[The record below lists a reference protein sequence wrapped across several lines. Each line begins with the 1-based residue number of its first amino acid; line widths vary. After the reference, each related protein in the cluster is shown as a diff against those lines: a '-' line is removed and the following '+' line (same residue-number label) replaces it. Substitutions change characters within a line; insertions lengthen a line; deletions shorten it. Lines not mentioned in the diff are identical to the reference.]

1 MSVNYKKY
9 LIIGLLS
16 ILIIFGIN
24 ISIKCSQLE
33 KENARLK
40 VEQKLVSDSIKIEN
54 ESLRKEIVVL
64 LDDLNQCE
72 LTIDSL
78 KQIKQKIIVRTEY
91 VVSEDLTESV
101 MILKENLKCE
111 KY

>member
-40 VEQKLVSDSIKIEN
+40 IEQKLVSDSIKIEN
-54 ESLRKEIVVL
+54 EFLRKEIVVL

-72 LTIDSL
+72 LTIDTL

-101 MILKENLKCE
+101 IILKENLKCE

>member
-40 VEQKLVSDSIKIEN
+40 IEQKLVSDSIKIEN
-54 ESLRKEIVVL
+54 EFLRKEIVVL

-78 KQIKQKIIVRTEY
+78 KQIKQKIIVKVTSVDNPEAYAEVTLNY
-91 VVSEDLTESV
+91 VKSLFT
-101 MILKENLKCE
+101 
-111 KY
+111 

>member
-33 KENARLK
+33 KENTRLK